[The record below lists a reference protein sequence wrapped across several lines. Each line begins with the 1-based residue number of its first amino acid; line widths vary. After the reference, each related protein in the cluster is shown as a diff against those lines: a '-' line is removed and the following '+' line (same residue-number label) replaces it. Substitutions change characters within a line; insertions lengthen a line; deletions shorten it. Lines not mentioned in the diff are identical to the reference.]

1 MTELGSTHQSRRPGH
16 PVQASKAE
24 RGPDPGGHRPDARA
38 PASDQRRQG
47 NRTAEMNIVV
57 MVERDTHGEALIREL
72 QRQRAAVRHVWPLPS
87 QLPLQYDAIFC
98 KLTNDLPQRI
108 PWVPGEPSSALILV
122 DDGMD
127 PLNLDLMHNC
137 ASHGILHYPA
147 TSRMIQS
154 VLMLARESFL
164 YERRLRGRIEK
175 LDESLR
181 TMRLV
186 ERAKGLLVK
195 LKNISEED
203 AYAFLRKQ
211 AMEKRVTIGMVAA
224 TVIDSYELL
233 S

>member
-1 MTELGSTHQSRRPGH
+1 
-16 PVQASKAE
+16 
-24 RGPDPGGHRPDARA
+24 
-38 PASDQRRQG
+38 
-47 NRTAEMNIVV
+47 MNIAV
-57 MVERDTHGEALIREL
+57 MVERDAHGEALIREL
-72 QRQRAAVRHVWPLPS
+72 QRQRAVVRHVWPLPS
-87 QLPLQYDAIFC
+87 QLPLQYDVIFC
-98 KLTNDLPQRI
+98 KLADDLPQRI

-122 DDGMD
+122 DDGVD
-127 PLNLDLMHNC
+127 PLNLELMHNC

-147 TSRMIQS
+147 TSRAIQS
-154 VLMLARESFL
+154 VLMLARESFQ

-211 AMEKRVTIGMVAA
+211 AMEKRVTIGTVAA
-224 TVIDSYELL
+224 TVIDSHELL